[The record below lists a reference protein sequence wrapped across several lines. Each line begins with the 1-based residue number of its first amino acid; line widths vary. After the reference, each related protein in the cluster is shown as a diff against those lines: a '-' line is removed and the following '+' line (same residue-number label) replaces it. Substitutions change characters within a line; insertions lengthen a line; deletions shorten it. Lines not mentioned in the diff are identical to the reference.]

1 MTELEIISS
10 VLELVTS
17 AEGVTNTS
25 LSREQVGDELD
36 TLRVRMIMEIDA
48 RSNFRRPYQ
57 GYTQTISNL
66 QIQRDSNRN
75 PYVIVP
81 RITIQL
87 SGEPACLYIGGRD
100 DKSGYHFV
108 TGGDIDNVVH
118 EQFTGR
124 MPIACYNDGRIT
136 FKNVSPQYIKIVAVF
151 EDPSDLEVYGDYDSE
166 SSEYPFPAGLIDS
179 LIGKT
184 AESYIRT
191 MYRVRPQANTQTDLA
206 GAGPS
211 AK

>member
-10 VLELVTS
+10 VMELVTS

-75 PYVIVP
+75 PYVDVP
-81 RITIQL
+81 RMAIQL

-100 DKSGYHFV
+100 GKSEYHFV
-108 TGGDIDNVVH
+108 TGGDIENVVH
-118 EQFTGR
+118 EQFTGK

-136 FKNVSPQYIKIVAVF
+136 FKNVSPQYIKITAVF
-151 EDPSDLEVYGDYDSE
+151 EDPSDLEIYGDYDSE
-166 SSEYPFPAGLIDS
+166 TSEYPLPAGLVDS

-191 MYRVRPQANTQTDLA
+191 MYRVRPQPNTQTDLP
-206 GAGPS
+206 GAGPPT
-211 AK
+211 K